1 LQQFNVF
8 VCLILRTAILRY
20 CYWCTIIFYMLTA
33 ELINNNIPRL
43 QLQDSIGKALRLI
56 SDYRVTHL
64 PVVSENNYL
73 GMISEDDLLDA
84 DDEKSPIEILQEN
97 FLLSSVKA
105 DVHFLN
111 AVNFSNQFETSI
123 VPVVNIVNELAGVI
137 TMVDLLKTLGNFSGA
152 NEIGGIIVMEM
163 ERSNFAISEISRIVE
178 SNDATILHLNTT
190 THPDTGL
197 LTVTLHI
204 NKKEISAIIA
214 AFERYEYDIIF
225 NFGDEKFE
233 NNIDT
238 NYRHLMNYLDI

>member
-1 LQQFNVF
+1 
-8 VCLILRTAILRY
+8 
-20 CYWCTIIFYMLTA
+20 MLTA

-43 QLQDSIGKALRLI
+43 QLQDTIGKALRLI
-56 SDYRVTHL
+56 SDYKVTHL
-64 PVVSENNYL
+64 PVVSDNNYL

-84 DDEKSPIEILQEN
+84 DDEKLSIEILQES

-105 DVHFLN
+105 NVHFLN
-111 AVNFSNQFETSI
+111 AVNYSNQFETSLVPI
-123 VPVVNIVNELAGVI
+123 VDAANELAGVV
-137 TMVDLLKTLGNFSGA
+137 TSVDLLKTLGNFSGA

-163 ERSNFAISEISRIVE
+163 ERLHFAISEISRIVE

-197 LTVTLHI
+197 LTVTLHL
-204 NKKEISAIIA
+204 NKKEITAIIA
-214 AFERYEYDIIF
+214 AFERYEYTIIF

-233 NNIDT
+233 DNIDT

>member
-1 LQQFNVF
+1 
-8 VCLILRTAILRY
+8 
-20 CYWCTIIFYMLTA
+20 MLTA

-105 DVHFLN
+105 NVHFLN

-163 ERSNFAISEISRIVE
+163 ERSHFAISEISRIVE

-233 NNIDT
+233 DNIDT